1 MAFTIPPTPTY
12 KRELGQLEKYYKK
25 ALLKITSMLVA
36 TDPEDLLRVEI
47 YESIIR
53 QLTFIVNELNEN
65 SRSWIEETLTDAFG
79 HSQASALVTM
89 GLAKDIV
96 EAKGNLQ
103 FSLLSRR
110 RIEAMID
117 DTFEDV
123 LKATNKMSSDMKKL
137 VREVQAEVLR
147 VNTAL
152 QRGTV
157 TSARDLKTSLMK
169 EGFSKSLV
177 EENWKGI
184 VDAGGNRW
192 DLTTYTRMVART
204 KLQQVQ
210 IEGARLQA
218 LENDTDLAII
228 SGHGAK
234 DACRHFEGMLISLE
248 GRTKGYM
255 TLASVRASNL
265 IFHPNCQ
272 HSVHPIGDVGA
283 LPNKLKDRAEKAQQS
298 AERVLENPEQ
308 IRKEDAQRR
317 YQEKKELKEELKR
330 KRKEALEK
338 ARKAREERRRAEQQQ

>member
-1 MAFTIPPTPTY
+1 MAFHIPPTPTY
-12 KRELGQLEKYYKK
+12 KRDIEELEKYYKK
-25 ALLKITSMLVA
+25 ALKQITSMLVA

-47 YESIIR
+47 YESITR
-53 QLTFIVNELNEN
+53 QLTFIINDLNAK
-65 SRSWIEETLTDAFG
+65 SKAWIESTLMDAFE
-79 HSQASALVTM
+79 HSQAQALVTM

-96 EAKGNLQ
+96 EAKGKLQ
-103 FSLLSRR
+103 FSLLSRK
-110 RIEAMID
+110 RIEAMIE

-123 LKATNKMSSDMKKL
+123 LKAHSKMSTDMKKL

-157 TSARDLKTSLMK
+157 TSAKDLKTALMK

-210 IEGARLQA
+210 IEGARLTA

-228 SGHGAK
+228 SSHGAK
-234 DACRHFEGMLISLE
+234 DACRSFEGMIISLE

-255 TLASVRASNL
+255 TLADVRNSGL

-272 HSVHPIGDVGA
+272 HSVHPIGDVKA
-283 LPNKLKDRAEKAQQS
+283 LPEKLKEKANKAERSAEKA
-298 AERVLENPEQ
+298 LEDPKALK
-308 IRKEDAQRR
+308 REDNQRR
-317 YQEKKELKEELKR
+317 YEEKKQLKEELKR

-338 ARKAREERRRAEQQQ
+338 ARKAREAKREQQ

>member
-1 MAFTIPPTPTY
+1 MAFHIPPTPTY
-12 KRELGQLEKYYKK
+12 KRDLNELERVYKK
-25 ALLKITSMLVA
+25 ALQEITRMLVN
-36 TDPEDLLRVEI
+36 TDPEDLLRRDI
-47 YESIIR
+47 YEALIR
-53 QLTFIVNELNEN
+53 QLTFIINDLNNE
-65 SRSWIEETLTDAFG
+65 SRQWIEKTLYDAFE
-79 HSQASALVTM
+79 HSQGSALVTM
-89 GLAKDIV
+89 GLAKTLE
-96 EAKGNLQ
+96 EAKGKQQ
-103 FSLLSRR
+103 FSLLSRQ

-123 LKATNKMSSDMKKL
+123 LKATTKMSLDMKKL

-157 TSARDLKTSLMK
+157 TSAKDLKTALMK

-210 IEGARLQA
+210 IEGATLTA
-218 LENDTDLAII
+218 LENDTDLAMI
-228 SGHGAK
+228 SSHGAK
-234 DACRHFEGMLISLE
+234 DSCRHFEGMIVSLT
-248 GRTKGYM
+248 GKTKGYM
-255 TLASVRASNL
+255 TLAEVRGSNL

-272 HSVHPIGDVGA
+272 HSVHPIGDVEA
-283 LPNKLKDRAEKAQQS
+283 LPQSLKDKARKQEKA
-298 AERVLENPEQ
+298 AERALENPEQ
-308 IRKEDAQRR
+308 LRREDAKRR
-317 YQEKKELKEELKR
+317 YEEKKQLKEELKR

-338 ARKAREERRRAEQQQ
+338 ARKIRQENRSQ